1 MKPGL
6 GTQLRHL
13 TDLLDGAVS
22 AAYEE
27 AGLDFRPRYTPVMR
41 ALGAESPCS
50 VGRIA
55 ELAGISQ
62 PSATQTIALMLAA
75 GLVEAAPAAADGRQ
89 KLIRLSATGRQ
100 MLPRLERCWGATAA
114 AAQGLDRE
122 LAYPLSELLVQA
134 VAALQER
141 SFAQRIRGA
150 NPAQKRKPGK
160 PGKPALDR

>member
-41 ALGAESPCS
+41 VLGAESPCS

-62 PSATQTIALMLAA
+62 PSATQTIGLMLTA
-75 GLVEAAPAAADGRQ
+75 GLVEATPAAADGRQ
-89 KLIRLSATGRQ
+89 KLVRLSALGKQ
-100 MLPRLERCWGATAA
+100 MLPKLERCWNATAA

-122 LAYPLSELLVQA
+122 LAYPLSELLTQA
-134 VAALQER
+134 VAALQAR
-141 SFAQRIRGA
+141 SFSQRIRSA
-150 NPAQKRKPGK
+150 NPAAKRKPA
-160 PGKPALDR
+160 KPAKTTLDR